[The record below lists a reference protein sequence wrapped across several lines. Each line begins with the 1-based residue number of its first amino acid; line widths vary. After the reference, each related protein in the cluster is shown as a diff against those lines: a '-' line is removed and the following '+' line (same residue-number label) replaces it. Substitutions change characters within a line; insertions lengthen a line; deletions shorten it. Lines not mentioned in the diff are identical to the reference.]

1 MAYRFTISDFSFDS
15 KRSNSFT
22 NALKYAKE
30 LAKERVGNVI
40 TIECNRGI
48 IKESFVWCSDSQ
60 DIIPAY

>member
-1 MAYRFTISDFSFDS
+1 MAYRFTITDFSYDS
-15 KRSNSFT
+15 RRSNSWA
-22 NALKYAKE
+22 NALTYAKY

-48 IKESFVWCSDSQ
+48 IKESYVWCSDSQ